1 MKKVVRVLAVVTLL
15 FMSIA
20 AFAQKPTAPTAEAS
34 VDYSFVMYN
43 PAKNYTGT
51 RYLNG
56 GGGAFVFNFG
66 KYLGLKGEFQGYAS
80 TTATFTVPAG
90 RVIPPGIYKTQA
102 NMFTYL
108 FGPQINIH
116 MKRGK
121 AFLETLFGGAH
132 TNGYANLYRAA
143 GYGTGSAQNN
153 GFAMAMG
160 GGYDYHLNDKFSLRV
175 AEVDYFLTRYS
186 VVVLGTNNQS
196 NFRYVGGIVYSFGGK

>member
-1 MKKVVRVLAVVTLL
+1 MMKVVRVLVVVVFF
-15 FMSIA
+15 FMSLA
-20 AFAQKPTAPTAEAS
+20 VFAQKAPTAEAS
-34 VDYSFVMYN
+34 VDYSMVMYN

-56 GGGAFVFNFG
+56 GGGAIVYNFG

-108 FGPQINIH
+108 FGPQINFRIR
-116 MKRGK
+116 RGK
-121 AFLETLFGGAH
+121 IFAETLFGGAH
-132 TNGYANLYRAA
+132 SNGYANLYRAA

-160 GGYDYHLNDKFSLRV
+160 GGFDYHLTDSFDVRV

-196 NFRYVGGIVYSFGGK
+196 NFRYVGGIVYRFGGK